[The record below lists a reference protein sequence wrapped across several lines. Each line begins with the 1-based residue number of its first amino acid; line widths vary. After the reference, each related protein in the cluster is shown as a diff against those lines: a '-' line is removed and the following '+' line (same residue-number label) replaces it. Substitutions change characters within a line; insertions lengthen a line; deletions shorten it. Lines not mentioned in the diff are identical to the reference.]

1 MAPAF
6 GPVETKALL
15 PCFMDTVAKA
25 RGLHLHL
32 VLRVDQGPHRQMV
45 DKWNKIIEDGKSG
58 NSAIID
64 ANMWLGKAAL
74 DA

>member
-15 PCFMDTVAKA
+15 PYLMDTVTKVRELHSHSILKA
-25 RGLHLHL
+25 
-32 VLRVDQGPHRQMV
+32 DPGPHCQMV
-45 DKWNKIIEDGKSG
+45 DKWNGIIENGKSG

>member
-1 MAPAF
+1 MTPAF

-15 PCFMDTVAKA
+15 PYFVDTVTKVREPHLRLILKA
-25 RGLHLHL
+25 
-32 VLRVDQGPHRQMV
+32 DPSPHCQMV
-45 DKWNKIIEDGKSG
+45 DKWNGIIENGKSG